1 MSQLSPHEL
10 IISSVELNS
19 LPEIYSQINDLIN
32 DPYCSANDISKIIS
46 NDPSLTMRLLKLVNS
61 PFYGFPSQIATVTR
75 AIAIIGMQELR
86 DLVLATSVTRMFTGI
101 PSDLVNMS
109 QFWRQSIYCGL
120 VARAIAGRCTPVS
133 STGQAPRKHG
143 GTRSNNK
150 NGERLFVAGMLH
162 KIGSLVIYKKIPE
175 LSREAISRA
184 QFHGEVLYRAE
195 NNVIGFNHA
204 DVGGE
209 LIRQWKLP
217 KNLET
222 AIEHH
227 LFPSQSLDDSSDT
240 AIVHL
245 ANLITTTLQ
254 SSNEEVI
261 PPLDHKA
268 WGNAGCAV
276 ELIGPIVDEANTQL
290 AQTYSLV
297 RCDH

>member
-1 MSQLSPHEL
+1 MTQLNPHEL
-10 IISSVELNS
+10 IVGSVELNS
-19 LPEIYSQINDLIN
+19 LPEIYSQINDLVD
-32 DPYCSANDISKIIS
+32 DPYCSVNDISKIIS
-46 NDPSLTMRLLKLVNS
+46 NDPSLTTRLLKLVNS
-61 PFYGFPSQIATVTR
+61 PFYGFPSQISTVVR

-120 VARAIAGRCTPVS
+120 VARAIASRC
-133 STGQAPRKHG
+133 H
-143 GTRSNNK
+143 NK
-150 NGERLFVAGMLH
+150 NRERLFVAGMLH

-175 LSREAISRA
+175 LSREAVSRA

-195 NNVIGFNHA
+195 NDVIGFNHA

-227 LFPSQSLDDSSDT
+227 LFPSQSLDDSGDT
-240 AIVHL
+240 AIIHL

-268 WGNAGCAV
+268 WDNAGCAV
-276 ELIGPIVDEANTQL
+276 ELLSSIIDEANTQL
-290 AQTYSLV
+290 AETYSLV

>member
-10 IISSVELNS
+10 IISSVELSS
-19 LPEIYSQINDLIN
+19 LPEIYSQINDLVN

-61 PFYGFPSQIATVTR
+61 PFYGFPSQITTVTR
-75 AIAIIGMQELR
+75 AIAIIGMQELH

-101 PSDLVNMS
+101 PRDLVNMS

-120 VARAIAGRCTPVS
+120 VARAIASRC
-133 STGQAPRKHG
+133 
-143 GTRSNNK
+143 NNK

-162 KIGSLVIYKKIPE
+162 KIGSLVIHKKIPE
-175 LSREAISRA
+175 LSREAVSRV
-184 QFHGEVLYRAE
+184 QFNGEVLYQAE
-195 NNVIGFNHA
+195 NDVIGFNHA

-217 KNLET
+217 INLET
-222 AIEHH
+222 AVEHH
-227 LFPSQSLDDSSDT
+227 LFPSQNLDNSGDT
-240 AIVHL
+240 AIIHL

-254 SSNEEVI
+254 SSNEEII
-261 PPLDHKA
+261 PPLDHNA
-268 WGNAGCAV
+268 WDNAGCAV
-276 ELIGPIVDEANTQL
+276 EPLSSIVDEANTQL
-290 AQTYSLV
+290 AETYSLV

>member
-1 MSQLSPHEL
+1 MMQLNPHEL
-10 IISSVELNS
+10 IVGSVELSS
-19 LPEIYSQINDLIN
+19 LPEIYSRINDLVD
-32 DPYCSANDISKIIS
+32 DPYCSVNDIGKIIS
-46 NDPSLTMRLLKLVNS
+46 NDPSLTTRLLKLVNS
-61 PFYGFPSQIATVTR
+61 PFYGFPSQISTVAR

-101 PSDLVNMS
+101 PADLVDMT

-120 VARAIAGRCTPVS
+120 VARSIASRC
-133 STGQAPRKHG
+133 
-143 GTRSNNK
+143 NNK
-150 NGERLFVAGMLH
+150 NRERLFVAGMLH
-162 KIGSLVIYKKIPE
+162 KIGALVIYKKIPE
-175 LSREAISRA
+175 LSREAISRV
-184 QFHGEVLYRAE
+184 QFNSEVLYKAE
-195 NNVIGFNHA
+195 NDVFGFNHA

-217 KNLET
+217 VNLET

-227 LFPSQSLDDSSDT
+227 LFPSDSLDDSGDT

-254 SSNEEVI
+254 SSNTEVI

-268 WGNAGCAV
+268 WDNAGCAV
-276 ELIGPIVDEANTQL
+276 ELLGSVIDEAN
-290 AQTYSLV
+290 AQFAEAYALV